1 MFDPLTIS
9 ANWLVL
15 VLREYF
21 VDQKKQKNL
30 KIKNE
35 SATNEEENQL

>member
-21 VDQKKQKNL
+21 VEKKQKQ
-30 KIKNE
+30 KRSKNE
-35 SATNEEENQL
+35 SATNDEENQL